1 MRDEAILYR
10 VLLWSVQAC
19 SPYSCVDQ
27 TDVVPPPGRR
37 VRVLFPATAPEGGA
51 VTSQIWTDPAVME
64 WSQLL
69 LNSFRH
75 WTGRELL
82 ERVGDQDYQAHA
94 LFQCPFAVISHGMEE
109 DPLLNYGNQ
118 VALELWEM
126 TWENLTRTPSR
137 LTAESTNRAERE
149 WMLEQARTRGYLDT
163 YQGVRIT
170 ATGRRFLV
178 ENALIW
184 NVVDAEGKRV
194 GQAATF
200 LQWTWLT

>member
-1 MRDEAILYR
+1 M
-10 VLLWSVQAC
+10 
-19 SPYSCVDQ
+19 
-27 TDVVPPPGRR
+27 
-37 VRVLFPATAPEGGA
+37 
-51 VTSQIWTDPAVME
+51 TSQIWTNPAIME

-82 ERVGDQDYQAHA
+82 ERADDRASQAHA
-94 LFQCPFAVISHGMEE
+94 LFLSPFVVVSHGMEE

-137 LTAESTNRAERE
+137 LTAEPTNQAERE
-149 WMLEQARTRGYLDT
+149 WMLEQAKAHGYLDT
-163 YQGVRIT
+163 YRGVRIT
-170 ATGRRFLV
+170 STGRRFRV

-184 NVVDAEGKRV
+184 NVVDTEGQRV

-200 LQWTWLT
+200 SQWTWLT

>member
-1 MRDEAILYR
+1 M
-10 VLLWSVQAC
+10 
-19 SPYSCVDQ
+19 
-27 TDVVPPPGRR
+27 
-37 VRVLFPATAPEGGA
+37 
-51 VTSQIWTDPAVME
+51 TSQIWTNPAVME

-82 ERVGDQDYQAHA
+82 ERAGGPDYQSHA
-94 LFQCPFAVISHGMEE
+94 LFQSPFAVISHGMEE

-118 VALELWEM
+118 IALELWEM
-126 TWENLTRTPSR
+126 TWEDLTRTPSR

-163 YQGVRIT
+163 YQGVRIGS
-170 ATGRRFLV
+170 TGRRFLV

-184 NVVDAEGKRV
+184 NVVDAEGQRL

-200 LQWTWLT
+200 SQWTWLT